1 MSGTD
6 IVDAAGA
13 LMLDTLRKGAQ
24 SWVAKFLLI
33 MLVASFGVWGISG
46 SILTAGSNAVITVG
60 DTVVSP
66 NEFRLAYDRQ
76 MAVVGRQIGQRL
88 TTEQARA
95 FGIENQVYSQ
105 LIAGALLDEQARTMN
120 LGLSDD
126 RLAALIAEDPAFHDF
141 NGRFDR
147 NNFRRVL
154 SSAGM
159 SEEDYLRSRG
169 QVAVRTQIVEAVSD
183 GFAAPEALIKALAQY
198 DAETRDVNYLLLTP
212 SSIDPVAAPGDS
224 ELSAWFEENKTRY
237 AAPEYRKI
245 TYVKLQNQDIA
256 DPAAISAEAARADYE
271 ARKDRYT
278 TPETRV
284 IDQLVFADRAA
295 ADEAATALAGGKS
308 FDDLIVEQ
316 GRTASDVRIGSFA
329 KGSVPDQSLA
339 EAAFAVAEAGGT
351 TPVVDGQFGPV
362 ILRVAEIAPESSRS
376 FEEVEPEIREQ
387 LALAEAAQVL
397 LDVHDAYEDARA
409 SGMTLEEAAAQQ
421 KLTPVTIDAI
431 DRSGRTPDET
441 IVRDIPESQ
450 ALLRDAF
457 EAETGVET
465 PPINIGAEGFVWFEV
480 NDIIPARD
488 RTLDE
493 VREKVVNDWTKM
505 KTAEALEAKASE
517 LKDRLAKGAELSAIA
532 EELSLAVETKYA
544 LGRNGADAVF
554 GEAAVASAF
563 SGPKGLVEV
572 ATDASGEN
580 RILMQVTSVNDAST
594 VTADSVSIEQRRQ
607 VSQQIADDIL
617 DQMVARLQSDYGVSV
632 NRQLAERALAF

>member
-1 MSGTD
+1 
-6 IVDAAGA
+6 
-13 LMLDTLRKGAQ
+13 MLDTLRRGAQ
-24 SWVAKFLLI
+24 SWVAKFLLV

-159 SEEDYLRSRG
+159 SEEDYLRNRG

-198 DAETRDVNYLLLTP
+198 DAETRDVDYLLLTP
-212 SSIDPVAAPGDS
+212 SSIDAVTAPADA
-224 ELSAWFEENKTRY
+224 ELSAWFEENKARY

-256 DPAAISAEAARADYE
+256 DPAAIAAETARADYE

-295 ADEAATALAGGKS
+295 AEAAAAELAGGKS

-329 KGSVPDQSLA
+329 KNSVPDQSLA
-339 EAAFAVAEAGGT
+339 DAAFAVAEAGGT

-362 ILRVAEIAPESSRS
+362 ILRVAQIAPESSRS

-421 KLTPVTIDAI
+421 KLTPVTLDAV
-431 DRSGRTPDET
+431 DRSGRTPDDT
-441 IVRDIPESQ
+441 VVRDIPESQ
-450 ALLRDAF
+450 ALLREAF
-457 EAETGVET
+457 EAEIGVET

-480 NDIIPARD
+480 NDVIPARD

-493 VREKVVNDWTKM
+493 VREKVVADWTKM
-505 KTAEALEAKASE
+505 KTAEALGAKATE
-517 LKDRLAKGAELSAIA
+517 LKDRLTKGAELPAIA
-532 EELSLAVETKYA
+532 EEMSLAVETKYA
-544 LGRNGADAVF
+544 LNRNGADAVF

-572 ATDASGEN
+572 ASDASGEN
-580 RILMQVTSVNDAST
+580 RILMKVTSVNDAST

>member
-1 MSGTD
+1 
-6 IVDAAGA
+6 
-13 LMLDTLRKGAQ
+13 MLDTLRKGAQ

-198 DAETRDVNYLLLTP
+198 DAETRDVDYLLLTP
-212 SSIDPVAAPGDS
+212 SSIDAVEAPGDA
-224 ELSAWFEENKTRY
+224 ELSAWFEENKARY

-256 DPAAISAEAARADYE
+256 DPAAIAAETARADYE

-295 ADEAATALAGGKS
+295 ADAAAAELAGGKS

-316 GRTASDVRIGSFA
+316 GRTANDVRIGSFA

-339 EAAFAVAEAGGT
+339 DAAFSVTQAGGT

-362 ILRVAEIAPESSRS
+362 ILRVAEIKPESSQS
-376 FEEVEPEIREQ
+376 FEEVEAEIREQ

-431 DRSGRTPDET
+431 DRSGRTPEET
-441 IVRDIPESQ
+441 VVRDIPESQ

-457 EAETGVET
+457 EAEIGVET

-480 NDIIPARD
+480 NDVIPARD

-493 VREKVVNDWTKM
+493 VREKVVADWTAM
-505 KTAEALEAKASE
+505 KTAEALGAKATE
-517 LKDRLAKGAELSAIA
+517 LKERLAKGAELSAIA
-532 EELSLAVETKYA
+532 EELSVAIETKYA

-572 ATDASGEN
+572 ASDASGDN
-580 RILMQVTSVNDAST
+580 RILMKVNSVNDASS